1 MTHGAA
7 VRSGVRR
14 AVQLFAASVT
24 LVVAVRSLAFYYG
37 YPAEALYDGE
47 LAAQDEYAR
56 GMDRWIDEELTS
68 RDFATGSD
76 RFDGEWLF
84 ATRMMA
90 VLGYGQTAIEHP
102 ELRPEHARLIDDAI
116 DALISNEGRRFDRE
130 AWGSDA
136 LDDLGTRRSH
146 VAYLGY
152 LALALAM
159 ARTVNPPTRHAALEA
174 RVVDHLARRLEA
186 SETGL
191 LETYPGE
198 VYPIDNTSFLGALG
212 LHDRATG
219 EDHSALLERSC
230 AGLAG
235 RYRDPHSGLL
245 YQAVDVDDGAPID
258 VPRGSG
264 TALGAYFLSF
274 ADPALSR
281 SLYESMRE
289 SLLSVTSGFG
299 TTREYPRGHGGL
311 GDIDSGP
318 VLFGQ
323 GVSATGFTLAL
334 ARVHGD
340 RETFVATYATAAFF
354 GGSVGGNYALGGP
367 VGDGLLFALVTAL
380 PAETWR

>member
-1 MTHGAA
+1 M
-7 VRSGVRR
+7 RR
-14 AVQLFAASVT
+14 AFQLLAGSVT
-24 LVVAVRSLAFYYG
+24 LVFAVRLLALYYG
-37 YPAEALYDGE
+37 HPARALYDGE
-47 LAAQDEYAR
+47 LAAQREHAR
-56 GMDRWIDEELTS
+56 GMDRWIDAELTR

-102 ELRPEHARLIDDAI
+102 ELQPEHARLIDDAI
-116 DALISNEGRRFDRE
+116 DALLSKDGRRFDRE
-130 AWGSDA
+130 AWGSDP

-152 LALALAM
+152 LALALGM
-159 ARTVNPPTRHAALEA
+159 ARTVNPQTRHAALEA
-174 RVVDHLARRLEA
+174 RVVDHLARRLDA
-186 SETGL
+186 SEIGL

-219 EDHSALLERSC
+219 EDHSGLIERSC
-230 AGLAG
+230 ARLLG

-258 VPRGSG
+258 APRGSG

-289 SLLSVTSGFG
+289 SLLSVTLGFG
-299 TTREYPRGHGGL
+299 TTREYPRGRAGL
-311 GDIDSGP
+311 GDVDSGP

-334 ARVHGD
+334 ARIHGD
-340 RETFVATYATAAFF
+340 RDTFVATYATAAFF
-354 GGSVGGNYALGGP
+354 GGAVGGNYALGGP
-367 VGDGLLFALVTAL
+367 IGDGLLFALGTAL
-380 PAETWR
+380 PAERWR